1 MNRKGIEE
9 SISKAAN
16 SGFAAFMEVEFV
28 AVSGGRSR
36 CILTIQHKKAQYLMQ
51 ITPVL
56 AVDYS
61 STWRR
66 GLATSNAVT
75 TVCFAF

>member
-9 SISKAAN
+9 SISKAAI
-16 SGFAAFMEVEFV
+16 SGFAAFMEVRFV
-28 AVSGGRSR
+28 AVLGGRIR
-36 CILTIQHKKAQYLMQ
+36 CILTIQHKNTQYLMQ

-61 STWRR
+61 STCR
-66 GLATSNAVT
+66 GLLQYLA
-75 TVCFAF
+75 